1 MINYKMKFK
10 LFPLTTTLLAA
21 AAFIATGVCQ
31 DIENL
36 SQRQI
41 LQLVTA
47 YHREL
52 EAKYDIA
59 PATKYHIA
67 ENYRGIASMYG
78 PKGYY
83 QPSTHG
89 AIPICYGV
97 YIHPNGRV
105 LPDPQ
110 YADQTTIEN
119 TSKALK
125 IRHELAKLEYLS
137 IKRYNQEIAQARLL
151 ENQ

>member
-1 MINYKMKFK
+1 MKFK
-10 LFPLTTTLLAA
+10 LSPLPNTFLTIAALLT
-21 AAFIATGVCQ
+21 TGVCQ
-31 DIENL
+31 NVEDL
-36 SQRQI
+36 SREQI
-41 LQLVTA
+41 LHLVRA

-52 EAKYDIA
+52 EEKYNIT

-83 QPSTHG
+83 HPSVPG

-110 YADQTTIEN
+110 YADQTTIKN

-137 IKRYNQEIAQARLL
+137 IKRYNQEIAQARLY